1 MKEDKMEINDTNK
14 EEREIKSPIKKRRK
28 QNIITFGNL
37 SPIISDYSTRRNRS
51 RSKSKSPKNEKNLIF
66 SQKPFSQ
73 NQNKK
78 EKKLSSLQI
87 SLSESQLKNV
97 TQKLTQL
104 KNDFS
109 ILSEYEKTIFK
120 DTTLDIMFIMDITG
134 SMGMWLKEAKENIT
148 NIIDEIFENNPGSQI
163 RISFV
168 GYRDFT
174 EINELQGHYVSL
186 NFTNNVND
194 VRKFISTI
202 DCFGGGDEPEDV
214 VGAFNIA
221 LGMNWVSDARYAVLV
236 CDAPCHGKKYHN
248 ITYDKYING
257 DPKGLILEDLIK
269 DFKKKNITLYC
280 IEINDSTK
288 IMFRIMKDIY
298 NDDSMFH
305 IETLGN
311 AVNKFSFFVAFSASL
326 TLTYVTY
333 SKVKFENV
341 IDNFR
346 NQTIE
351 MIAKKYY
358 SNFNNYNI
366 DDNRENIISQIENL
380 NLNENEQKMFD
391 FINRLDSLNLNNN
404 NNNSIN
410 IEKNNLSD
418 NSYIHIN
425 LNSQIFPNYCG
436 KIYNVNFYSIHLST
450 NLNLL
455 INWNKVLYQKNYFQS
470 AIQFLN
476 NFEHD
481 VSSSNYIL
489 EANDNLRNINYECF
503 IPQEIKVKEFN
514 DINLF
519 IDNYLVKS
527 VICSYI
533 SDSFNI
539 RIFEDL
545 PSLKQFIK
553 FKQFSLIEII
563 NNINEKFPSNYL
575 LCSNKLSFP
584 SNDIS
589 IPSKKILDAF
599 SHFSF
604 QYSEGNLLISNLV
617 LDEKCNL
624 ITKYKI
630 YKNCKEDYKDIM
642 KFFISHYCNE
652 ICYKLKLFNP
662 KRLKK
667 NEEIKI
673 DFFTRDKISDSKLCE
688 CCKIPMTSKEKCC
701 QFCSKKILDSQIN
714 CKCEKCGNN
723 FSFSLYY
730 YNMKMICIPK
740 KCENCT
746 FHF

>member
-1 MKEDKMEINDTNK
+1 MKDEKMEINDTNK
-14 EEREIKSPIKKRRK
+14 EEIELKSPIKNRRK
-28 QNIITFGNL
+28 HNIITFGNL
-37 SPIISDYSTRRNRS
+37 SPIISDYSSKRNRS
-51 RSKSKSPKNEKNLIF
+51 RSKSKSPKKEKNTIF
-66 SQKPFSQ
+66 KQYSQ
-73 NQNKK
+73 NQNQK
-78 EKKLSSLQI
+78 EKKLTSLQI
-87 SLSESQLKNV
+87 SLSESQLRNIN
-97 TQKLTQL
+97 QKLTQL

-134 SMGMWLKEAKENIT
+134 SMGMWLKEAKENVT

-163 RISFV
+163 RVSFV

-174 EINELQGHYVSL
+174 EMNELQGHYVSL
-186 NFTNNVND
+186 DFTKDIND
-194 VRKFISTI
+194 VKKFISSI

-221 LGMNWVSDARYAVLV
+221 LNMNWVSDARYAVLV

-248 ITYDKYING
+248 ITYDKFMDG
-257 DPKGLILEDLIK
+257 DPKGLILEDFIR

-288 IMFRIMKDIY
+288 IMFNIMKDIY
-298 NDDSMFH
+298 NDNSMFH

-333 SKVKFENV
+333 NKVKFENV
-341 IDNFR
+341 IENFR

-358 SNFNNYNI
+358 SSFDNYNI
-366 DDNRENIISQIENL
+366 DDNRENIIAQIENL

-404 NNNSIN
+404 NSNSN
-410 IEKNNLSD
+410 DIEKNKLKD
-418 NSYIHIN
+418 NNYIDIIF
-425 LNSQIFPNYCG
+425 NSQIFPNYSG
-436 KIYNVNFYSIHLST
+436 KIYNVNFYHIQLST

-470 AIQFLN
+470 SIQFLN
-476 NFEHD
+476 FFEFD
-481 VSSSNYIL
+481 ISSLTYNL
-489 EANDNLRNINYECF
+489 EGKDDLRKINYECY
-503 IPQEIKVKEFN
+503 IPKKIKVKEFN
-514 DINLF
+514 NINTF
-519 IDNYLVKS
+519 IDNHLINS
-527 VICSYI
+527 AICSYI

-539 RIFEDL
+539 RIFEEL

-553 FKQFSLIEII
+553 FKQLSLIEII
-563 NNINEKFPSNYL
+563 NNSNEKFPSNYL
-575 LCSNKLSFP
+575 LCSNKSSFP

-604 QYSEGNLLISNLV
+604 QYSEGNLLISNLII
-617 LDEKCNL
+617 DEKINL
-624 ITKYKI
+624 ISNYKI

-652 ICYKLKLFNP
+652 ICHKLKLYNP
-662 KRLKK
+662 KRVKK
-667 NEEIKI
+667 NEDIKS
-673 DFFTRDKISDSKLCE
+673 DFFSRDKITDTKLCE
-688 CCKIPMTSKEKCC
+688 CCKIPMTSRDKCC
-701 QFCSKKILDSQIN
+701 QYCNKKILDTQIN

-730 YNMKMICIPK
+730 YNMKMICIPN
-740 KCENCT
+740 KCQNCT
-746 FHF
+746 FQF

>member
-1 MKEDKMEINDTNK
+1 MKDEKMEINDTNK
-14 EEREIKSPIKKRRK
+14 EELELKSPIKNRRRH
-28 QNIITFGNL
+28 NIITFGNL
-37 SPIISDYSTRRNRS
+37 SPIISDYSSRRNRS
-51 RSKSKSPKNEKNLIF
+51 RSKSKSPKKEKNTIF
-66 SQKPFSQ
+66 KQYSQ
-73 NQNKK
+73 NQNQK
-78 EKKLSSLQI
+78 EKKLTSLQI
-87 SLSESQLKNV
+87 SLSESQLRNIN
-97 TQKLTQL
+97 QKLTQL

-163 RISFV
+163 RVSFV

-174 EINELQGHYVSL
+174 EMNELQGHYVSL
-186 NFTNNVND
+186 DFTKDIND
-194 VRKFISTI
+194 VKKFISSI

-221 LGMNWVSDARYAVLV
+221 LNMNWVSDARYAVLV

-248 ITYDKYING
+248 ITYDKFMDG
-257 DPKGLILEDLIK
+257 DPKGLILEDFIR

-288 IMFRIMKDIY
+288 IMFNIMKDIY
-298 NDDSMFH
+298 NDNSMFH

-333 SKVKFENV
+333 NKVKFENV
-341 IDNFR
+341 IENFR

-358 SNFNNYNI
+358 SSFDNYNI
-366 DDNRENIISQIENL
+366 DDNRENIIAQIENL

-404 NNNSIN
+404 NSNSN
-410 IEKNNLSD
+410 DIEKNKLKD
-418 NSYIHIN
+418 NNYIDIIF
-425 LNSQIFPNYCG
+425 NSQIFPNYSG
-436 KIYNVNFYSIHLST
+436 KKYNVNFYHIQLST

-470 AIQFLN
+470 SIQFLN
-476 NFEHD
+476 FFEFD
-481 VSSSNYIL
+481 ISSLTY
-489 EANDNLRNINYECF
+489 NLKGIDDLRGINYECY
-503 IPQEIKVKEFN
+503 IPKKIKVKEFN
-514 DINLF
+514 DINTF
-519 IDNYLVKS
+519 IDNHLINS
-527 VICSYI
+527 SICSYI

-539 RIFEDL
+539 RIFEEL

-553 FKQFSLIEII
+553 FKQLSLIEII
-563 NNINEKFPSNYL
+563 NNSNEKFPSNYL
-575 LCSNKLSFP
+575 LCSNKSSFP

-604 QYSEGNLLISNLV
+604 QYSEGNLLISNLII
-617 LDEKCNL
+617 DEKINL
-624 ITKYKI
+624 ISNYKI

-652 ICYKLKLFNP
+652 ICHKLKLYNP
-662 KRLKK
+662 KRVKK
-667 NEEIKI
+667 NEDIKS
-673 DFFTRDKISDSKLCE
+673 DFFSRDKITDTKLCE
-688 CCKIPMTSKEKCC
+688 CCKIPMTSRDKCC
-701 QFCSKKILDSQIN
+701 QYCNKKILDTQIN

-723 FSFSLYY
+723 FIFSLYY
-730 YNMKMICIPK
+730 YNMKMICIPN
-740 KCENCT
+740 KCQNCT
-746 FHF
+746 FQF

>member
-1 MKEDKMEINDTNK
+1 MKDEKMEINDTNK
-14 EEREIKSPIKKRRK
+14 EEIELKSPIKNRRK
-28 QNIITFGNL
+28 HNIITFGNL
-37 SPIISDYSTRRNRS
+37 SPIISDYSSKRNRS
-51 RSKSKSPKNEKNLIF
+51 RSKSKSPKKVKNIF
-66 SQKPFSQ
+66 SQKQYSQIQ
-73 NQNKK
+73 NQKD
-78 EKKLSSLQI
+78 KKLSPLQI
-87 SLSESQLKNV
+87 SLSESQLRNIN
-97 TQKLTQL
+97 QKLTQL
-104 KNDFS
+104 KNDFQ

-134 SMGMWLKEAKENIT
+134 SMGMWLKEAKENVT
-148 NIIDEIFENNPGSQI
+148 NIIDEIVENNPGSQI

-174 EINELQGHYVSL
+174 EINELQGHYVSID
-186 NFTNNVND
+186 FTKNVND
-194 VRKFISTI
+194 VKKFISGI

-221 LGMNWVSDARYAVLV
+221 LSMNWVSDARYAVLV

-248 ITYDKYING
+248 ITYDKFING

-269 DFKKKNITLYC
+269 DFKNKNITLYC

-288 IMFRIMKDIY
+288 IMFNIMKDIY
-298 NDDSMFH
+298 NDNSMFH

-311 AVNKFSFFVAFSASL
+311 NVNKFSFFVAFSASL

-333 SKVKFENV
+333 NKVKFENV

-351 MIAKKYY
+351 MICKKYY
-358 SNFNNYNI
+358 SSFNNYNI

-404 NNNSIN
+404 NNSNSID
-410 IEKNNLSD
+410 IEKNNLKD
-418 NSYIHIN
+418 NNIHIT
-425 LNSQIFPNYCG
+425 LNAQIFPNYSG
-436 KIYNVNFYSIHLST
+436 KIYNVNIYHIQLST

-455 INWNKVLYQKNYFQS
+455 INWNKVLYQKNYYQS
-470 AIQFLN
+470 SIQFLTI
-476 NFEHD
+476 FEHD
-481 VSSSNYIL
+481 ISSLTYNL
-489 EANDNLRNINYECF
+489 EAKDNSRNINYECL
-503 IPQEIKVKEFN
+503 IPEDIKVKEFN

-519 IDNYLVKS
+519 IDNHLINPA
-527 VICSYI
+527 ICSYI

-553 FKQFSLIEII
+553 FKQLSLIEIL
-563 NNINEKFPSNYL
+563 NNSNEKFPSNYL

-584 SNDIS
+584 SKDIS

-604 QYSEGNLLISNLV
+604 QYSEGNLLISNLII
-617 LDEKCNL
+617 DEKYNL
-624 ITKYKI
+624 ITNYKI

-652 ICYKLKLFNP
+652 ICYKLKLYNP
-662 KRLKK
+662 KRVKK
-667 NEEIKI
+667 NEEIKSN
-673 DFFTRDKISDSKLCE
+673 FFSRDKITETKLCE

-701 QFCSKKILDSQIN
+701 QYCNKKILDSQIN
-714 CKCEKCGNN
+714 YKCEKCGNN
-723 FSFSLYY
+723 FIFSLYY
-730 YNMKMICIPK
+730 YNMKMICIPN

>member
-1 MKEDKMEINDTNK
+1 MKDEKMEINDTNK
-14 EEREIKSPIKKRRK
+14 EELELKSPIKNRRRH
-28 QNIITFGNL
+28 NIITFGNL
-37 SPIISDYSTRRNRS
+37 SPIISDYSSRRNRS
-51 RSKSKSPKNEKNLIF
+51 RSKSKSPKKEKNTIF
-66 SQKPFSQ
+66 KQYSQ
-73 NQNKK
+73 NQNQK
-78 EKKLSSLQI
+78 EKKLTSLQI
-87 SLSESQLKNV
+87 SLSESQLRNIN
-97 TQKLTQL
+97 QKLTQL

-163 RISFV
+163 RVSFV

-174 EINELQGHYVSL
+174 EMNELQGHYVSL
-186 NFTNNVND
+186 DFTKDIND
-194 VRKFISTI
+194 VKKFISSI

-221 LGMNWVSDARYAVLV
+221 LNMNWVSDARYAVLV

-248 ITYDKYING
+248 ITYDKFMDG
-257 DPKGLILEDLIK
+257 DPKGLILEDFIR

-288 IMFRIMKDIY
+288 IMFNIMKDIY
-298 NDDSMFH
+298 NNDSMFH

-333 SKVKFENV
+333 NKVKFENV
-341 IDNFR
+341 IENFR

-358 SNFNNYNI
+358 SSFDNYNI
-366 DDNRENIISQIENL
+366 DDNRENIIAQIENL

-404 NNNSIN
+404 NSNSN
-410 IEKNNLSD
+410 DIEKNKLKD
-418 NSYIHIN
+418 NNYIDIIF
-425 LNSQIFPNYCG
+425 NSQIFPNYSG
-436 KIYNVNFYSIHLST
+436 KKYNVNFYHIQLST

-470 AIQFLN
+470 SIQFLN
-476 NFEHD
+476 FFEFD
-481 VSSSNYIL
+481 ISSLTYNL
-489 EANDNLRNINYECF
+489 EGKDDSRGINYECY
-503 IPQEIKVKEFN
+503 IPKKIKVKEFN
-514 DINLF
+514 DINTF
-519 IDNYLVKS
+519 IDNHLINS
-527 VICSYI
+527 SICSYI

-539 RIFEDL
+539 RIFEEL

-553 FKQFSLIEII
+553 FKQLSLIEII
-563 NNINEKFPSNYL
+563 NNSNEKFPSNYL
-575 LCSNKLSFP
+575 LCSNKSSFP

-604 QYSEGNLLISNLV
+604 QYSEGNLLISNLII
-617 LDEKCNL
+617 DEKINL
-624 ITKYKI
+624 ISNYKI

-652 ICYKLKLFNP
+652 ICHKLKLYNP
-662 KRLKK
+662 KRVKK
-667 NEEIKI
+667 NEDIKS
-673 DFFTRDKISDSKLCE
+673 DFFSRDKITDTKLCE
-688 CCKIPMTSKEKCC
+688 CCKIPMTSRDKCC
-701 QFCSKKILDSQIN
+701 QYCNKKILDTQIN

-723 FSFSLYY
+723 FIFSLYY
-730 YNMKMICIPK
+730 YNMKMICIPN
-740 KCENCT
+740 KCQNCT
-746 FHF
+746 FQF

>member
-186 NFTNNVND
+186 NFTNNVNE

-269 DFKKKNITLYC
+269 DFKKK
-280 IEINDSTK
+280 
-288 IMFRIMKDIY
+288 
-298 NDDSMFH
+298 
-305 IETLGN
+305 
-311 AVNKFSFFVAFSASL
+311 
-326 TLTYVTY
+326 
-333 SKVKFENV
+333 
-341 IDNFR
+341 
-346 NQTIE
+346 
-351 MIAKKYY
+351 KYY
-358 SNFNNYNI
+358 S
-366 DDNRENIISQIENL
+366 
-380 NLNENEQKMFD
+380 
-391 FINRLDSLNLNNN
+391 
-404 NNNSIN
+404 
-410 IEKNNLSD
+410 
-418 NSYIHIN
+418 
-425 LNSQIFPNYCG
+425 
-436 KIYNVNFYSIHLST
+436 
-450 NLNLL
+450 LL
-455 INWNKVLYQKNYFQS
+455 Y
-470 AIQFLN
+470 
-476 NFEHD
+476 
-481 VSSSNYIL
+481 
-489 EANDNLRNINYECF
+489 
-503 IPQEIKVKEFN
+503 
-514 DINLF
+514 
-519 IDNYLVKS
+519 
-527 VICSYI
+527 
-533 SDSFNI
+533 
-539 RIFEDL
+539 
-545 PSLKQFIK
+545 
-553 FKQFSLIEII
+553 
-563 NNINEKFPSNYL
+563 
-575 LCSNKLSFP
+575 
-584 SNDIS
+584 
-589 IPSKKILDAF
+589 
-599 SHFSF
+599 
-604 QYSEGNLLISNLV
+604 
-617 LDEKCNL
+617 
-624 ITKYKI
+624 
-630 YKNCKEDYKDIM
+630 
-642 KFFISHYCNE
+642 
-652 ICYKLKLFNP
+652 
-662 KRLKK
+662 
-667 NEEIKI
+667 
-673 DFFTRDKISDSKLCE
+673 
-688 CCKIPMTSKEKCC
+688 
-701 QFCSKKILDSQIN
+701 
-714 CKCEKCGNN
+714 
-723 FSFSLYY
+723 
-730 YNMKMICIPK
+730 
-740 KCENCT
+740 
-746 FHF
+746 